1 MNASQRAAQ
10 ETEEEAIKQAGR
22 QMREAMQK
30 AHLDAQAAVK
40 PTAVTPA
47 ATSEPTAA
55 PSSSTRPAMT
65 APELTL
71 TLQFPAES
79 TGIDFL
85 GSSATLEPVFTAR
98 YGPVNFFILK
108 DPPSAASAA
117 GKRKKPRGPKAI
129 VEFKESN
136 WQGCWAC
143 WRDHV
148 AKPARPLV
156 EGTKVKWATPE
167 GAVPPWIAWAE
178 THRPSGFNTPPP
190 PSPPPP
196 TAPKISS
203 AFASSFASSFPTPDE
218 RRQRDAQSAKADA
231 ARTAAEEYE
240 SATLFKMRQMERERL
255 EAEIRRQEEEET

>member
-10 ETEEEAIKQAGR
+10 ETAEEAIKQAGR
-22 QMREAMQK
+22 KMREAMQK
-30 AHLDAQAAVK
+30 AHLDAQVAK
-40 PTAVTPA
+40 PA
-47 ATSEPTAA
+47 APEPAAA
-55 PSSSTRPAMT
+55 PSSTRPAMT
-65 APELTL
+65 PAELTL

-85 GSSATLEPVFTAR
+85 ASSATLEPRLTAR
-98 YGPVNFFILK
+98 YGPVNFIILK
-108 DPPSAASAA
+108 DPPAAEA
-117 GKRKKPRGPKAI
+117 GKRKKPRGAKAI

-156 EGTKVKWATPE
+156 EGTKVKWATPD
-167 GAVPPWIAWAE
+167 GAIPPWIAWAE
-178 THRPSGFNTPPP
+178 THRPSQSNIPPP
-190 PSPPPP
+190 PPPP

-255 EAEIRRQEEEET
+255 EAEIRRQEEEEET